1 MDRGDTSQ
9 WSSPW
14 VSIAWEASHLIYLVH
29 LIESTLVGR
38 AEAPG
43 HRSVS
48 CKVIER
54 LESYKFRETQWM
66 FELNVSFEIIPAFE
80 VCLV

>member
-1 MDRGDTSQ
+1 M
-9 WSSPW
+9 
-14 VSIAWEASHLIYLVH
+14 IA
-29 LIESTLVGR
+29 STLVGR

-43 HRSVS
+43 HCFVS
-48 CKVIER
+48 CKGIEK

-66 FELNVSFEIIPAFE
+66 FELHVSFEIIPVFG

>member
-1 MDRGDTSQ
+1 MDFTVGFYSLGSQ
-9 WSSPW
+9 SFDLSGSSYM
-14 VSIAWEASHLIYLVH
+14 IA
-29 LIESTLVGR
+29 STLVGR

-43 HRSVS
+43 HCSVS

-66 FELNVSFEIIPAFE
+66 FELNASFEIIPAFE